1 MACRFYRHAT
11 GQRQSGLNRVKASVF
26 RRWPESLGLY
36 PKSKPPVITGGF
48 DLRGDVLKY
57 GMDAR
62 AEAVRLFDMG
72 FADKLVGRLLGIP
85 HDTVRGWLYAYRAL
99 GREALFVSKHRT
111 YSHDL
116 KVEAAKAVIEGRM
129 TKPEAMESY
138 GLKSKTQIDTWCRLY
153 REGGPDALLPKPKGR
168 PKKAEPVFSSRE
180 EELEARVRELELEL
194 EIQKRINALA
204 EGIERKRRTR

>member
-1 MACRFYRHAT
+1 
-11 GQRQSGLNRVKASVF
+11 
-26 RRWPESLGLY
+26 
-36 PKSKPPVITGGF
+36 
-48 DLRGDVLKY
+48 
-57 GMDAR
+57 MDTR

-85 HDTVRGWLYAYRAL
+85 HDTVRKWLYAYRAL
-99 GREALFVSKHRT
+99 GREALFVTKHRT

-153 REGGPDALLPKPKGR
+153 REGGPTLFSPSPRAGRRRRSPSSPPAKRSSKRGCASWNWSWKSKNESMPWRKGSSGGGGLA
-168 PKKAEPVFSSRE
+168 KA
-180 EELEARVRELELEL
+180 
-194 EIQKRINALA
+194 
-204 EGIERKRRTR
+204 

>member
-1 MACRFYRHAT
+1 MNSVVFSKGCRA
-11 GQRQSGLNRVKASVF
+11 GLNPDSGTGNKSF
-26 RRWPESLGLY
+26 RSHLF
-36 PKSKPPVITGGF
+36 S
-48 DLRGDVLKY
+48 RGDVLKY
-57 GMDAR
+57 GMDTR
-62 AEAVRLFDMG
+62 AEAIRLFDMG

-85 HDTVRGWLYAYRAL
+85 HDTVRKWLYAYRAL
-99 GREALFVSKHRT
+99 GREALFVTKHRT
-111 YSHDL
+111 YPHDL

-129 TKPEAMESY
+129 TKPEAMEPY

-204 EGIERKRRTR
+204 EGIGRKRRTR

>member
-1 MACRFYRHAT
+1 MLNWAPIV
-11 GQRQSGLNRVKASVF
+11 GLETKVSSPTCF
-26 RRWPESLGLY
+26 
-36 PKSKPPVITGGF
+36 
-48 DLRGDVLKY
+48 LRGDVLKY
-57 GMDAR
+57 GMDTR
-62 AEAVRLFDMG
+62 AEAIRLFDMG
-72 FADKLVGRLLGIP
+72 FADRLVGRLLGIP
-85 HDTVRGWLYAYRAL
+85 RATVRKWLYAYRAL
-99 GREALFVSKHRT
+99 GREALLVTKHRT

-116 KVEAAKAVIEGRM
+116 KVEAAKAVIEGKM

-204 EGIERKRRTR
+204 EGIGRKRRTR